1 MEQLKKEY
9 QYVPNTEALEEL
21 LQKGETDRTL
31 FTVNGQTYT
40 GEMFKWFAS
49 SHPQA
54 VKRQLNGFI
63 AKSLLDYENR
73 HVEKK
78 HPELRYTLQEYA
90 EKCLVAAVSYTH
102 LNMECGDSTSVDWRL
117 LEQRCGELWST
128 EGNGR
133 RTQIPEETKII
144 QDY

>member
-1 MEQLKKEY
+1 M
-9 QYVPNTEALEEL
+9 

-73 HVEKK
+73 HVEKSIRNFVILCRSMLK
-78 HPELRYTLQEYA
+78 M
-90 EKCLVAAVSYTH
+90 SG
-102 LNMECGDSTSVDWRL
+102 CGDHASESRFTG
-117 LEQRCGELWST
+117 C
-128 EGNGR
+128 
-133 RTQIPEETKII
+133 
-144 QDY
+144 